1 MFVMAEEQ
9 KEEVQEVKDSSTSN
23 IGVGVAVVLFL
34 ILLVGGAIYFAGRS
48 VSPPTTQDTTIQT
61 QELAQQPDP
70 QAPVTEE
77 SPINED
83 IMGEEVT
90 ELKIEDITVGTGDEA
105 VAGKKVTVHYTG
117 TLTDGTKFDSS
128 KDRDVPF
135 SFNLGA
141 GEVIKGWDQGVEGMK
156 IGGVRMLT
164 IPPELGYGAAGAGG
178 VIPPNAVLVFE
189 VELLGVE

>member
-1 MFVMAEEQ
+1 MAEEQ
-9 KEEVQEVKDSSTSN
+9 KEESTEVKESNTSN
-23 IGVGVAVVLFL
+23 IGVGIAVVLFL
-34 ILLVGGAIYFAGRS
+34 VLLVGGAIYFAGRS
-48 VSPPTTQDTTIQT
+48 VSPPTTQDITTQT
-61 QELAQQPDP
+61 EELAQQPDP
-70 QAPVTEE
+70 QEPVTEE

-83 IMGEEVT
+83 IMGEGVT
-90 ELKIEDITVGTGDEA
+90 ELQIEEITVGTGDEA

-135 SFNLGA
+135 TFNLGA
-141 GEVIKGWDQGVEGMK
+141 GEVIQGWDQGVVGMK
-156 IGGVRMLT
+156 VGGVRMLT

-178 VIPPNAVLVFE
+178 VIPPNAILVFE